1 MGLAELKLLL
11 ILIFLFFVQIHLLR
25 LDPRRTMRIFSF
37 ACVIGVIA
45 QLLLGRELNL
55 YTPNI
60 TLYVSYVSVAVIMTW
75 GAGLTSIWAIHAWL
89 RRMRGIPAGL
99 GAYTVCGIPVL
110 IALEFIG
117 SNIIGMKLH
126 DYGQY
131 TALMPYINAMH
142 APKWLY
148 AYYVASALIF
158 FYSSRAL
165 GLYSEDRHECQPH
178 ADRAFAACENERND

>member
-1 MGLAELKLLL
+1 MSLAELKLVL

-25 LDPRRTMRIFSF
+25 LGPRRTIRIFFF
-37 ACVIGVIA
+37 ACAIGVMA

-60 TLYVSYVSVAVIMTW
+60 TLYVFYVSVAVIMAW

-89 RRMRGIPAGL
+89 MRMRGIPAGL
-99 GAYTVCGIPVL
+99 GAYALCGIPVL
-110 IALEFIG
+110 IALEFTG
-117 SNIIGMKLH
+117 SNIIRMKLH
-126 DYGQY
+126 DYNQY

-148 AYYVASALIF
+148 AYYVACAVIF

-165 GLYSEDRHECQPH
+165 GIYSEGRNECQPQ
-178 ADRAFAACENERND
+178 AGQVIISCENERDD